1 MKKFDV
7 VDAIMAYEEGSLDEE
22 GVVELYQ
29 HLIDT
34 GIIYSLQGFYQRTA
48 ADLLK
53 AGLVHR
59 RVKG

>member
-7 VDAIMAYEEGSLDEE
+7 VGAIMAYEEGSLDDE
-22 GVVELYQ
+22 GVIELYQ

-34 GIIYSLQGFYQRTA
+34 GLINSLQGFYQRNA

-59 RVKG
+59 RAKG